1 MPSCARGRDAPQL
14 GGPSVRAAWEQ
25 TAVEAIGLGR
35 ALEPDVLNPIAFML
49 GSRVLPSVVRE
60 IVSHH
65 VCRMSLLKNLGRAC
79 RLDRT
84 PRKHGNDRG
93 SVRDTLGENF
103 GVLPLVLAFQ

>member
-14 GGPSVRAAWEQ
+14 GAQSVRAAREQ
-25 TAVEAIGLGR
+25 TAVDTVGLGR

-49 GSRVLPSVVRE
+49 GSGVLPSVIRE

-65 VCRMSLLKNLGRAC
+65 VCRMSLLKNLGRTC

-84 PRKHGNDRG
+84 TRKHGNSCC

-103 GVLPLVLAFQ
+103 GILPLVVAS

>member
-14 GGPSVRAAWEQ
+14 GGQSVRAARKQ
-25 TAVEAIGLGR
+25 TAVDAIGLGR

-65 VCRMSLLKNLGRAC
+65 VCRMSLLKNLGRTC

-84 PRKHGNDRG
+84 PRKHGNR
-93 SVRDTLGENF
+93 SEEHTSELQS
-103 GVLPLVLAFQ
+103 PM